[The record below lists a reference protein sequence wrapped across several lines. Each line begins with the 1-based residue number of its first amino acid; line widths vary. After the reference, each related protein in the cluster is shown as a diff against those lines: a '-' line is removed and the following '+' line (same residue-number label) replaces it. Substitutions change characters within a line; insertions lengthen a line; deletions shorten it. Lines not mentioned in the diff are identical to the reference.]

1 MPAIHTNK
9 IITPG
14 AKSSLRFIRN
24 PQGVI
29 ILQLELKHE
38 VQRPQGEGHPPMTH
52 TRVGRVNRVAS
63 LHSLKAALYGLPVPL
78 EPPCYSPD
86 ISIISSKAIFTSL
99 EGGAGVGGSW
109 EISVHSP

>member
-1 MPAIHTNK
+1 MPAILTNK

-38 VQRPQGEGHPPMTH
+38 VQRPQGEGHPLMRPSRGWGESTEWLAC
-52 TRVGRVNRVAS
+52 R
-63 LHSLKAALYGLPVPL
+63 P
-78 EPPCYSPD
+78 
-86 ISIISSKAIFTSL
+86 
-99 EGGAGVGGSW
+99 
-109 EISVHSP
+109 

>member
-14 AKSSLRFIRN
+14 AKSSLQFIRN

-38 VQRPQGEGHPPMTH
+38 VQRPRGEGHPPMRP
-52 TRVGRVNRVAS
+52 TRVGRVN
-63 LHSLKAALYGLPVPL
+63 
-78 EPPCYSPD
+78 
-86 ISIISSKAIFTSL
+86 
-99 EGGAGVGGSW
+99 
-109 EISVHSP
+109 